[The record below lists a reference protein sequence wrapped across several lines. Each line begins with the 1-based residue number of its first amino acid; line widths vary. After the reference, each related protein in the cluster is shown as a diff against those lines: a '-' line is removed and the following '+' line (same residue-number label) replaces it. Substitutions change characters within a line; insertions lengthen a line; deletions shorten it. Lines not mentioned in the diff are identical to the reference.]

1 MNIIKIH
8 YTEAQIFISTSTQ
21 KHILV
26 PLYMIYIYYTHVL
39 YIYLYIHHIWQ
50 PITTTCPPH
59 LLPFLF
65 GDLPPVPERSSP
77 FFPKSWRSSRRL
89 RKGVLQRMC
98 GCFMGSSHGCQV
110 LGNEEKL
117 VEYNSHASRC
127 HGMGGKVDGRSLHGE
142 NYSAILEW
150 NEIVI
155 LLGVTK
161 GCHGVWSCLDSDD
174 AECKDREGGSR
185 ATLGFNQSW
194 WILTSLRGIAGTLCF
209 QWSNPHDVEYR
220 VL

>member
-1 MNIIKIH
+1 MTIIKIQ

-26 PLYMIYIYYTHVL
+26 PLCMICIYTYVL
-39 YIYLYIHHIWQ
+39 YIYIYLHTHMTNNHFYM
-50 PITTTCPPH
+50 PPH

-65 GDLPPVPERSSP
+65 GDLPLVPERSSP
-77 FFPKSWRSSRRL
+77 FFPKSWRSSRRF
-89 RKGVLQRMC
+89 RKGVLQRDVGMFHC
-98 GCFMGSSHGCQV
+98 SSHGCQV

-150 NEIVI
+150 SEIVI
-155 LLGVTK
+155 LLGVAK
-161 GCHGVWSCLDSDD
+161 RG
-174 AECKDREGGSR
+174 AMGSE
-185 ATLGFNQSW
+185 A
-194 WILTSLRGIAGTLCF
+194 A
-209 QWSNPHDVEYR
+209 
-220 VL
+220 